1 MPIAVRAVSREDFD
15 KWVAEARTRFAR
27 ADEPAAPAV
36 NAATPAPT
44 DTVQIAEARR

>member
-1 MPIAVRAVSREDFD
+1 VRAVSREDFD

-27 ADEPAAPAV
+27 ADEPAAPAI
-36 NAATPAPT
+36 AAPAQT